1 MLKIRNLIFALSL
14 SPLLSVTWQL
24 PNQAQTDS
32 PSKGTAGGVSGAT
45 STASET
51 SIFSLPTFTVPIT
64 PGVSATIT
72 DGVSTTGD
80 LTAGSAGNDANTAT
94 VTVTAANTE
103 STSSNITVTD
113 GAGGGTVVLTLSP
126 EAQVSVNQLATA
138 IVQGLSNAP
147 GGSAAAISSLLTSGT
162 GSQTAAASLISN
174 LTTAGISP
182 EQAQDLV
189 TALTGLFASPQ
200 ASLPN
205 LPVAQTTSGQLVA
218 SNKILKPISL
228 IAQADAAPSVNVNRL
243 NNAIVTYNGIILQ
256 SKPDTLKKLY
266 RDEDFV
272 TISKILQELRRAIP

>member
-103 STSSNITVTD
+103 STSPNITVTD
-113 GAGGGTVVLTLSP
+113 GAGGGSIVLTLSP
-126 EAQVSVNQLATA
+126 EAQVSVTQLATA

-147 GGSAAAISSLLTSGT
+147 GGSAAAISSLL
-162 GSQTAAASLISN
+162 
-174 LTTAGISP
+174 
-182 EQAQDLV
+182 
-189 TALTGLFASPQ
+189 
-200 ASLPN
+200 
-205 LPVAQTTSGQLVA
+205 
-218 SNKILKPISL
+218 
-228 IAQADAAPSVNVNRL
+228 
-243 NNAIVTYNGIILQ
+243 
-256 SKPDTLKKLY
+256 
-266 RDEDFV
+266 
-272 TISKILQELRRAIP
+272 

>member
-103 STSSNITVTD
+103 STSPNITVTD
-113 GAGGGTVVLTLSP
+113 GAGGGSIVLTLSP
-126 EAQVSVNQLATA
+126 EAQVSVTQLATA

>member
-72 DGVSTTGD
+72 TGVSTTGT
-80 LTAGSAGNDANTAT
+80 LTVGGAGNDANTAT

-113 GAGGGTVVLTLSP
+113 GAGGGSIVLTLSP
-126 EAQVSVNQLATA
+126 EAQVSVTQLATA

-162 GSQTAAASLISN
+162 GSQPAAASLISN

-182 EQAQDLV
+182 QQAQDLV